1 MANWIKCSERMPDDS
16 GDVTVYSKSKKV
28 CNGYWFGWT
37 GEEKNW
43 YLACGEFEGPCGDV
57 THWQP
62 LPEPPQE

>member
-1 MANWIKCSERMPDDS
+1 MANWIKCSERMPGDS
-16 GDVTVYSKSKKV
+16 GDVIVYSKSKKV

-37 GEEKNW
+37 AEEKKW
-43 YLACGEFEGPCGDV
+43 YLACGEFEGPCEDV